1 MGRLSGKV
9 ALVTGASK
17 GIGAGI
23 AVALASEGAQV
34 VVNYAAS
41 RAGADAV
48 VARITQAGG
57 QAVAVQGDVS
67 DAAQAR
73 ALVDA
78 AVQHY
83 GRLDVLV
90 NNAGVYEVAPL
101 EAITAEHFHRQFD
114 INVLGLLQ
122 VTQAAAPHLGTGG
135 SVVNIG
141 SVVSTSEPAGMA
153 VYTATKGAVWMR
165 SPACSRANWARRACA

>member
-23 AVALASEGAQV
+23 AVALATEGAQV

-122 VTQAAAPHLGTGG
+122 VTQAAAPHLGEGG